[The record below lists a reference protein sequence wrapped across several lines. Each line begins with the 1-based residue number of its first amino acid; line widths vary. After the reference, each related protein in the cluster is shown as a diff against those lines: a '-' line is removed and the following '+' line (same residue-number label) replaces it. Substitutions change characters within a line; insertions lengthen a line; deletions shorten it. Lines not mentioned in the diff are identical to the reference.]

1 MPPLSGGMEIDMIL
15 IIASDIHGSACFCR
29 LLLDAYKKEGA
40 EHLLLLGDIL
50 YHGPRN
56 DLPGGHD
63 PKEVVRMLNEMARNI
78 TCVRGNCD
86 AEVDEMVLD
95 FSVLE
100 DYQTLIWEGK
110 QIFATHGHLWNE
122 QMPPRLPEGSILACG
137 HTHIPACN
145 DHGSFLFINPG
156 SVSLPKGGSARSY
169 IVFDGKEL
177 LFKDLETGSC
187 YHRHQL

>member
-1 MPPLSGGMEIDMIL
+1 MKL
-15 IIASDIHGSACFCR
+15 IIASDIHGSADYCK
-29 LLLDAYKKEGA
+29 LLLDAYQKEGA

-56 DLPGGHD
+56 NLPSGHN
-63 PKEVVRMLNEMARNI
+63 PKEVVNMLNEMASKI
-78 TCVRGNCD
+78 TCTRGNCD

-100 DYQTLIWEGK
+100 DYQTLIWESK
-110 QIFATHGHLWNE
+110 PIFATHGHLWDE
-122 QMPPRLPEGSILACG
+122 HMPPRLPEGGILACG

-156 SVSLPKGGSARSY
+156 SVSLPKGGSAHSC

-177 LFKDLETGSC
+177 LFKDLETGSY